1 VAWVEAHAK
10 KTDGNTEEAIDPNDK
25 EAQRRAWV
33 QQACQPDYREILFQ
47 SADLKSF
54 QATVAGWNLDRLQHP
69 QTILEFYAKH
79 TDLSDAVEAQ
89 PGKDNKA
96 LAALLRLGR
105 APIERALKSID
116 QRRAE
121 LEEDER
127 TYVEAVRNLRDALR
141 DVTYYR
147 EQLQESNRKEL
158 DSLVRVL
165 GGGYMAPST
174 GGDAIRNP
182 KAVPTGRNLTA
193 INMDKTPT
201 PQSWRVGQQLA
212 ESTIQEKLASNGQ
225 YPKKVAVTLWGG
237 ELIRTEGT
245 QIAMIFH
252 FLGVE
257 PVRNAR
263 GTVHAVKLVPMEELQ
278 RPRIDVIV
286 QTSGQARDIAA
297 SRLFLIDEAVK
308 LASVADDTGDYA
320 NYVREGTLAAEAMMK
335 EKGLSPLDARSF
347 ATARVFGGVN
357 GNYGTGIMGLVESGN
372 RWDDDTELTDQ
383 YLKNMG
389 AIYTKDHWGHYE
401 SGIFTAAL
409 QNTDTVVHS
418 RSSNT
423 WGPLSLDHVYEF
435 MGGINAVI
443 RNVTGNEP
451 DAMFS
456 DLRNPQNPQVQGA
469 KEAIWTESR
478 TTLLNPK
485 YIKAIQV
492 EGSSAAESFA
502 ETFRNTYAWNV
513 FKPEAVDNELW
524 EGFYNVYVKDSLN
537 LDMKSYFKN
546 KNPYAL
552 QEMSAVM
559 LETIRKGYWEAN
571 AETIKTLAELH
582 VELVKDHEP
591 GCSGFVCDNAKLR
604 DMIAQNVSTE
614 VAQVYR
620 QQIEQVRVGKRT
632 QAVAGMQLKKESLTL
647 DRIKTL
653 VSQSLPTILILLG
666 LVSVFVAAIYIG
678 ARRHRG

>member
-1 VAWVEAHAK
+1 
-10 KTDGNTEEAIDPNDK
+10 
-25 EAQRRAWV
+25 
-33 QQACQPDYREILFQ
+33 
-47 SADLKSF
+47 
-54 QATVAGWNLDRLQHP
+54 
-69 QTILEFYAKH
+69 
-79 TDLSDAVEAQ
+79 
-89 PGKDNKA
+89 
-96 LAALLRLGR
+96 
-105 APIERALKSID
+105 
-116 QRRAE
+116 
-121 LEEDER
+121 
-127 TYVEAVRNLRDALR
+127 
-141 DVTYYR
+141 
-147 EQLQESNRKEL
+147 
-158 DSLVRVL
+158 
-165 GGGYMAPST
+165 
-174 GGDAIRNP
+174 
-182 KAVPTGRNLTA
+182 
-193 INMDKTPT
+193 
-201 PQSWRVGQQLA
+201 
-212 ESTIQEKLASNGQ
+212 
-225 YPKKVAVTLWGG
+225 
-237 ELIRTEGT
+237 
-245 QIAMIFH
+245 
-252 FLGVE
+252 
-257 PVRNAR
+257 
-263 GTVHAVKLVPMEELQ
+263 MEELQ